1 MEDDGNQNVLP
12 TNADNAQ
19 DDDAVS
25 EASDTSRT
33 TDQILRDQVD
43 DYEANNPDDFRNLAA
58 AYGRQVDG
66 QQTAIV
72 SPQQARSIS
81 TRPLS
86 VPRLHLRA
94 TPSSVAPPAPQP
106 TYQPAYLP
114 ATPPVPQPPSSSTFS
129 FTPSFTFTQELPS
142 SDEIGYEVP
151 AHQRPLPDAERR
163 VIDNL
168 SNGQRCHLL
177 ERWRPEIA
185 AESRPI
191 HREEFRAEM
200 EEEKEAAKEKCEA
213 EKARLRQRAE
223 KAEDS
228 ASEALATV
236 ESLKD
241 QVKTLERGSRA
252 AFSKGEEKGA
262 KEAVAGHA
270 TRWSNMEE
278 QLADKEKRLQIR
290 QDKLEEEQKSLAS
303 AQAAKIDALTAQVAA
318 HEETI
323 AAQANGYDQ
332 MEKEGMAYVAE
343 LKAQLHDKEEE
354 AKRVRAELVTCA
366 GSLQQQ
372 LAETTR
378 LQNQLGPLQNQLGHL
393 QAQFGLQQ
401 LSHQAA
407 MDGGVREWRRRELT
421 LARSYSLAL
430 RQLQMDHQEEQHH
443 LSGAPKAMGRDVSEL
458 TTQIS
463 ALHIGPHSRPATR
476 PCTPEPLP
484 ATDRQQLEQDLAD
497 QRAANEDLR
506 IDLETVRLDLADC
519 QETIKRQPPVDDCPA
534 RLRDQQARLETKC
547 AQRLGEQ
554 EARLMEEVRAAA
566 QVFRAEKEAEL
577 AKAVA
582 EAEEEKRRME
592 RAISG
597 LRGDLE
603 AEGEEKMRMERV
615 VSGLRRDLEA
625 SQAKLER
632 QFEASQAAEG
642 TIQSLREEKR
652 ALGQRDWEL
661 TAANRELRASFDR
674 FDQNR
679 RRQSAQTD
687 NAIRSKERAERKV
700 GEARAQVG
708 ALEEENRALGAKY
721 AKLDEQHSA
730 AKTRLARALVSLD
743 RQRIQ
748 SEDLT
753 ADLERVRERLAK
765 SEGARKK
772 GGDEIHD
779 RERSME
785 ERLDEWEMREQA
797 EEEEAEREAA
807 AAAEE
812 VKAGERE
819 MDAPLGVP
827 EKAKEGLLG
836 PQAPRWKRVLF
847 WLLVGL
853 LLVLALL
860 AASADNRR
868 EVVLGEDPSM
878 DLLHFVFFCFLLC
891 FVGSAVIF

>member
-12 TNADNAQ
+12 TNAGNAQ

-25 EASDTSRT
+25 ETSDTSRT

-43 DYEANNPDDFRNLAA
+43 EYEQNNPDDFRNLAA

-86 VPRLHLRA
+86 VPWLHPRA
-94 TPSSVAPPAPQP
+94 TPSRVAPPAPQP
-106 TYQPAYLP
+106 AYQPAYLP
-114 ATPPVPQPPSSSTFS
+114 ATPPVPQPPSSSTFT

-142 SDEIGYEVP
+142 SEEIGYEVP
-151 AHQRPLPDAERR
+151 AHQRPLPDEERR

-185 AESRPI
+185 AESRPV
-191 HREEFRAEM
+191 HREEFKAEM

-223 KAEDS
+223 KAENS
-228 ASEALATV
+228 AREALATV
-236 ESLKD
+236 ESLKE

-262 KEAVAGHA
+262 KDAVAEHA

-278 QLADKEKRLQIR
+278 QLTDKEKRLRIR
-290 QDKLEEEQKSLAS
+290 QDTLDEEQKRLAS

-318 HEETI
+318 HEQTI
-323 AAQANGYDQ
+323 AGQAEGYDQ

-354 AKRVRAELVTCA
+354 AKRVRAELVTSA

-378 LQNQLGPLQNQLGHL
+378 LQNQLGFLQNQLGHL

-421 LARSYSLAL
+421 LARSYSLGL

-443 LSGAPKAMGRDVSEL
+443 LSGAPTAMGRDVSEL
-458 TTQIS
+458 TAQMS

-476 PCTPEPLP
+476 PCTPEPPP
-484 ATDRQQLEQDLAD
+484 ATDGQQLQRDLAD

-506 IDLETVRLDLADC
+506 IDIETLRLDLADC
-519 QETIKRQPPVDDCPA
+519 QETINRQPPVDDCAA
-534 RLRDQQARLETKC
+534 RLRDQQARLETEC

-554 EARLMEEVRAAA
+554 EARLMEEVREAA

-592 RAISG
+592 RVI
-597 LRGDLE
+597 
-603 AEGEEKMRMERV
+603 
-615 VSGLRRDLEA
+615 SGLRRDLEA

-632 QFEASQAAEG
+632 RFEASQAAEG

-652 ALGQRDWEL
+652 ALGQRNWEL
-661 TAANRELRASFDR
+661 SAANKELRATFDR
-674 FDQNR
+674 LDENR

-687 NAIRSKERAERKV
+687 KAIRSEERAVRKV
-700 GEARAQVG
+700 EEARAQVG
-708 ALEEENRALGAKY
+708 ALEKENRALGAKY
-721 AKLDEQHSA
+721 AKLDEEHSA
-730 AKTRLARALVSLD
+730 AKTRLARALDSLD

-748 SEDLT
+748 SEDLM
-753 ADLERVRERLAK
+753 ADLERAGERLAK
-765 SEGARKK
+765 SEAARKK
-772 GGDEIHD
+772 EADKIRD
-779 RERSME
+779 RGRPME

-797 EEEEAEREAA
+797 EEEEEAEREAA

-812 VKAGERE
+812 VKTGERE

-853 LLVLALL
+853 LLLVLALL

-868 EVVLGEDPSM
+868 QVVLGEDPSM
-878 DLLHFVFFCFLLC
+878 DLWHFVFFCFLVC
-891 FVGSAVIF
+891 SVGSAVIF